1 MILKE
6 LEGKKIDY
14 LESPNRS
21 SLKEAPKF
29 IIVHYTASTLSAH
42 EIAKY
47 FSNPSAK
54 VSAHFV
60 IGENGEIVQCVPL
73 NEAAWHAG
81 KSSWFEYDGL
91 NAYSIGIE
99 VCNPGVLSKIE
110 TKPFTYLTWNKKE
123 ITSKDIFG
131 AKHPVTEQFAYWKP
145 FTSKQLESLI
155 LLGKYL
161 TARFDILDVLGHDM
175 ISPFRKVDPGP
186 CVDPKVYEIM
196 LNKKSDAKTV
206 YPFEGRKIEVQTLYG
221 EPNEHAVIG
230 RNETVKVIDRMG
242 YWFRV
247 QTSYGVAY
255 TKIGKISKW

>member
-6 LEGKKIDY
+6 LQGKKIEY
-14 LESPNRS
+14 MESPNKS
-21 SLKEAPKF
+21 SLKEKPKF
-29 IIVHYTASTLSAH
+29 IIVHYTASTASAH
-42 EIAKY
+42 KIAKY
-47 FSNPSAK
+47 FSNSSAK

-60 IGENGEIVQCVPL
+60 IGENGEIIQCVPL

-81 KSSWFEYDGL
+81 KSTWFEYDGL

-99 VCNPGVLSKIE
+99 VCNPGILSKVE
-110 TKPFTYLTWNKKE
+110 GKPFTYLAWDGQEVTGN
-123 ITSKDIFG
+123 DIFG
-131 AKHPVTEQFAYWKP
+131 AKHAVTEQFGYWKP

-161 TARFDILDVLGHDM
+161 TTHFDILDVLGHDM

-186 CVDPKVYEIM
+186 CIDPKVYEIM
-196 LNKKSDAKTV
+196 LNRKTA
-206 YPFEGRKIEVQTLYG
+206 YPFEGRKIEVKALYN
-221 EPNEHAVIG
+221 EPNEKTIIEK
-230 RNETVKVIDRMG
+230 NETVKVIDRIG

-247 QTSYGVAY
+247 QTSHGTAY